1 MFSHRDGHCSST
13 LELLESAKTHSGY
26 EHMSMCGSGC
36 PRWWESHRTHGSQS
50 FQAISE
56 ATRLHEGERG
66 EAFRRRIM
74 SRVER
79 EGLTLQLK
87 VFPSHLYT
95 YSSIN
100 VSCARPLSVRH
111 SSPNKQNRSSCR
123 LCAPPSSLP
132 QPYRADRKDGIP
144 KMQLSD
150 RSTMQ
155 RGYSGVAIET
165 NMVPFMWLPLYN
177 IIS

>member
-1 MFSHRDGHCSST
+1 MGQGVRGGGKVTGHMAANSFKPYLKLPDST
-13 LELLESAKTHSGY
+13 
-26 EHMSMCGSGC
+26 
-36 PRWWESHRTHGSQS
+36 R
-50 FQAISE
+50 
-56 ATRLHEGERG
+56 ERG